1 MDEYSLTELVE
12 ELSKQVGFDSNRI
25 WIGRNSYDEYE
36 MEIDG
41 ELWSNSYTY
50 DETETAIRCLFKGME
65 LNKNRVS

>member
-12 ELSKQVGFDSNRI
+12 ELSKQAGFDSNRI
-25 WIGRNSYDEYE
+25 WIGRNAYDEYE

-50 DETETAIRCLFKGME
+50 DEAETAIRCLFKGME
-65 LNKNRVS
+65 LNKS

>member
-1 MDEYSLTELVE
+1 MDENSLTELVE

-50 DETETAIRCLFKGME
+50 DETETAIRCLFKGMK
-65 LNKNRVS
+65 LNENGI

>member
-1 MDEYSLTELVE
+1 MDEYNLTELVE

-25 WIGRNSYDEYE
+25 WIGRNAYDEYE

-65 LNKNRVS
+65 LNKK